1 MRQTYPVKLLSL
13 IGLLMLTACAAPTRL
28 PPPSPEQ
35 QVKWQQ
41 LQLKLAKIDTWQLRG
56 RMSIHSGDDSWI
68 ANVLWEQQPTSY
80 QLQLNTPTGQGV
92 LRLTGSPQQVS
103 LRTAEGDVFNAAT
116 AEELLS
122 ERMHVNLPVSHL
134 YSWIRG
140 LPVDKVEIEN
150 YQLDN
155 SGRLSLLQQANWTIN
170 YERYQPVKGI
180 SLPSKLALENR
191 EFKVKIVISLWDNVS
206 SL

>member
-1 MRQTYPVKLLSL
+1 MIATYPVKILGL
-13 IGLLMLTACAAPTRL
+13 IGLLILAGCAAPTRL

-41 LQLKLAKIDTWQLRG
+41 LQLKLAKIDSWQLRG

-68 ANVLWEQQPTSY
+68 ANVLWEQQPASY

-92 LRLTGSPQQVS
+92 LRLTATAQQVS

-122 ERMHVNLPVSHL
+122 ERLHVNLPVSYLH
-134 YSWIRG
+134 SWIRG
-140 LPVDKVEIEN
+140 LPVDKIEIDN

-155 SGRLSLLQQANWTIN
+155 TGRLSLLQQADWTIN
-170 YERYQPVKGI
+170 YERYQPVKGM
-180 SLPSKLALENR
+180 SLPSKLALENK
-191 EFKVKIVISLWDNVS
+191 EFKVKIVVSLWE
-206 SL
+206 L

>member
-1 MRQTYPVKLLSL
+1 MIQIYPVKLLGL
-13 IGLLMLTACAAPTRL
+13 IGLLILAGCAAPTRL

-41 LQLKLAKIDTWQLRG
+41 LQLKLAKIEVWQLRG

-68 ANVLWEQQPTSY
+68 ANVLWEQQPTNY

-92 LRLTGSPQQVS
+92 LRLTGAAQQVS

-122 ERMHVNLPVSHL
+122 ERLHVNLPVSYL

-140 LPVDKVEIEN
+140 LPVDKVEIDN

-155 SGRLSLLQQANWTIN
+155 TGRLSLLQQADWTIH
-170 YERYQPVKGI
+170 YERYQPVKGV
-180 SLPSKLALENR
+180 SLPSKLALENQA
-191 EFKVKIVISLWDNVS
+191 FKVKIVISLWEI
-206 SL
+206 